1 MEKKTKATPESVV
14 ENTQQ
19 IEEQTAKEATELAAK
34 EAEAKAA
41 TEKEAAE
48 LAAKEAEAKA
58 AAELAEKEAAER
70 VAREAEERS
79 AKKAAEKAAAKLVA
93 GEKSGE
99 DGISKEGQRILAD
112 YPHENEVFMTSDG
125 FGFFD
130 EHDAVQH
137 AKRLDDQDVV
147 SVKRQEE

>member
-1 MEKKTKATPESVV
+1 MEKKTNTPPEGEVKDA
-14 ENTQQ
+14 QQ
-19 IEEQTAKEATELAAK
+19 IEEQTAKELAAK

-41 TEKEAAE
+41 AEKEAEE

-58 AAELAEKEAAER
+58 AAELAQKEAADEA
-70 VAREAEERS
+70 ARNAEELA
-79 AKKAAEKAAAKLVA
+79 AKKAAEKAAKAAAKLVS

-99 DGISKEGQRILAD
+99 DGISKEAQHILAD

-130 EHDAVQH
+130 EHDAIQH

>member
-19 IEEQTAKEATELAAK
+19 IEEQT
-34 EAEAKAA
+34 
-41 TEKEAAE
+41 
-48 LAAKEAEAKA
+48 AKEAEAKA